1 MSRNSSFWWWG
12 SHFVICLAVL
22 GTGVAAHA
30 VDATMNREHFLGR
43 LKIELRKNLCE
54 EGGFTD
60 CFAVSKSQC
69 EDFVTGQFDRCS
81 DKVKT
86 GARVSL
92 VGEDLVVAETVS
104 TCLSDRFSKKFKNK
118 LKESNEC
125 KIRKNH

>member
-60 CFAVSKSQC
+60 CFAVSKS
-69 EDFVTGQFDRCS
+69 
-81 DKVKT
+81 
-86 GARVSL
+86 
-92 VGEDLVVAETVS
+92 
-104 TCLSDRFSKKFKNK
+104 
-118 LKESNEC
+118 
-125 KIRKNH
+125 